1 MALNAQFHIFG
12 GNLSQGDK
20 GHSTTLLYYTIFN
33 RNVLPLYTFNWKIVT
48 LQITYLQWNPP
59 PLTATIITSPHYY
72 GHFFWPPGKMT
83 RHFLVKK
90 NPCQYGH
97 PINTAKCFWPI
108 GDRINGVPPYFIRIS
123 CKKEVF
129 LSLLFNIYYINLKWY
144 SASSQNVLIKHP
156 FKYLKDRFSHPFI

>member
-1 MALNAQFHIFG
+1 MHNFILFFG

-59 PLTATIITSPHYY
+59 PPPYGHHNNITSLLRPL
-72 GHFFWPPGKMT
+72 
-83 RHFLVKK
+83 FLAAWLNDQTFSCKK

-108 GDRINGVPPYFIRIS
+108 GDLINGVPPYFIRIS